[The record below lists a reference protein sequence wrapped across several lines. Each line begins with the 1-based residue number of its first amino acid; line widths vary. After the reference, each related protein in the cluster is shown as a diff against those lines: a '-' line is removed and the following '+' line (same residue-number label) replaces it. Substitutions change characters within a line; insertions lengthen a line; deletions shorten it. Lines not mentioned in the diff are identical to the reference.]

1 MHTFISSK
9 IRIIISLRTFFK
21 NMHKD
26 NTHVRKAITRML
38 ANTGVMRRNEG
49 VKMVL
54 LGCFSQIEILG
65 VLVLGA
71 HLAKI
76 SL

>member
-1 MHTFISSK
+1 
-9 IRIIISLRTFFK
+9 
-21 NMHKD
+21 MHKD

-38 ANTGVMRRNEG
+38 ANMRRNEG

>member
-1 MHTFISSK
+1 
-9 IRIIISLRTFFK
+9 
-21 NMHKD
+21 MHKD